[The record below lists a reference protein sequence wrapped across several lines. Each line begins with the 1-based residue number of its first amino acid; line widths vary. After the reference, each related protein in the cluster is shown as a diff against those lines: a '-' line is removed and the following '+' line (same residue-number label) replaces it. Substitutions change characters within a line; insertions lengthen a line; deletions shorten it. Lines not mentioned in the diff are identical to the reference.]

1 MTEYP
6 HNKARLEQF
15 SDGVFAI
22 AITLLALDIG
32 VPNLLSTNIS
42 DATRE
47 LLPLLPTILAFVLSF
62 FTIAIFW
69 VNHHQMTQTM
79 GPIKHEILWLN
90 VLVLLFVT
98 LIPFATKVIS
108 TNPHHSLAVMT
119 YSLVLFLGS
128 VSFTVLRYF
137 IHKSCGE
144 QVVGGM
150 NRSLVGPIVY
160 GVAVITSFISIP
172 IAYLFLV
179 IPPLFYFLPKKARYE

>member
-1 MTEYP
+1 MEYT

-22 AITLLALDIG
+22 AITLLALEIG

-42 DATRE
+42 DATTE
-47 LLPLLPTILAFVLSF
+47 LLPLLPTILTFVLSF

-79 GPIKHEILWLN
+79 GPIKHEILWMN

-98 LIPFATKVIS
+98 LIPFATKVIG

-137 IHKSCGE
+137 IHRSCGE
-144 QVVGGM
+144 QIVGGM
-150 NRSLVGPIVY
+150 KRSMIGPIFY
-160 GVAVITSFISIP
+160 ALAVIVSVMYVPF
-172 IAYLFLV
+172 AYVILV
-179 IPPLFYFLPKKARYE
+179 IPPLFYFLPKKTIYSQ